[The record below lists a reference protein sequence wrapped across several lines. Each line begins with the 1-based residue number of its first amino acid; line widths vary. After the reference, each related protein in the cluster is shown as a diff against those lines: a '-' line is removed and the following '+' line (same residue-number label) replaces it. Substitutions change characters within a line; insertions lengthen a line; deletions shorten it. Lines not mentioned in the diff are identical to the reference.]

1 VSRLIADAIARFG
14 QLRHTYVVVG
24 WVPTADLESLKQSL
38 KQASKEILIEARP
51 IEPAGHPSNVPVAL
65 RNPGILSPFE
75 LLVNTYARPRY
86 EEIDPTAL
94 IAVTFPL
101 LYGAMFGD
109 VGHGLVLAAVGWFL
123 SRRSTLGGLRL
134 PAV

>member
-1 VSRLIADAIARFG
+1 MGSECQAGGLTQR
-14 QLRHTYVVVG
+14 
-24 WVPTADLESLKQSL
+24 L
-38 KQASKEILIEARP
+38 KQASREILIEARP
-51 IEPAGHPSNVPVAL
+51 IEPAEHRSNVPVAL

-94 IAVTFPL
+94 IAITFPL

-109 VGHGLVLAAVGWFL
+109 VGHGLVLAAIGWFL
-123 SRRSTLGGLRL
+123 SQQVDSWSRLLGF
-134 PAV
+134 AVWFEWHHLWIHLWQCFRV

>member
-1 VSRLIADAIARFG
+1 MIADAIARFG

-24 WVPTADLESLKQSL
+24 WVPSADLETLTQRL
-38 KQASKEILIEARP
+38 KQASKEILIEA
-51 IEPAGHPSNVPVAL
+51 IPAERTGQHSNVPVAL
-65 RNPGILSPFE
+65 RNPGLLGAFE
-75 LLVNTYARPRY
+75 TLVNTYSRPRY

-94 IAVTFPL
+94 IAITFPL

-109 VGHGLVLAAVGWFL
+109 VGHGLVLAADWLILNSQSPPWAGSW
-123 SRRSTLGGLRL
+123 S